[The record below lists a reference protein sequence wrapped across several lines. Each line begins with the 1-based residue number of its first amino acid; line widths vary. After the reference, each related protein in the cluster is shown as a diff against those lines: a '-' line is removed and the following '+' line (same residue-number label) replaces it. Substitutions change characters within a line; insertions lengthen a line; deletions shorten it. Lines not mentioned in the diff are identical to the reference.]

1 MRFLRTS
8 VFRRVVALTFV
19 LSLVGAPAA
28 LAQTTTTSPYPGT
41 PTTAPGGPTTADI
54 DLGLQEVGAILNISV
69 CNFAPGTTITI
80 TINGTQISPSVVAGS
95 NGCATIRIE
104 VLSTLVSALGAS
116 PLRSLAATGLAQT
129 ADKIQIRVNGQ
140 TLTVG
145 PHGTV
150 VTGIARGT
158 GSNGFERTVTFRFTV
173 VRRGT
178 ISRSGLV
185 RTGATVARWGIG
197 GAGLVGIGYLLVL
210 ATRRR
215 RTAEV

>member
-1 MRFLRTS
+1 MRLLRTS
-8 VFRRVVALTFV
+8 VLRRVVALTFV
-19 LSLVGAPAA
+19 LSLVGSAAA
-28 LAQTTTTSPYPGT
+28 LAQTPTTSPYPGT
-41 PTTAPGGPTTADI
+41 PTTSPGGPTSADI
-54 DLGLQEVGAILNISV
+54 DLGQQEVGAILNISV

-80 TINGTQISPSVVAGS
+80 TVNGTQITPSVVAGP

-104 VLSTLVSALGAS
+104 ILPTLVAMGPS
-116 PLRSLAATGLAQT
+116 PLRPLAATGLAQT
-129 ADKIQIRVNGQ
+129 ANKIQIRVNGQ

-178 ISRSGLV
+178 IARSGLV

-215 RTAEV
+215 RAAEAI